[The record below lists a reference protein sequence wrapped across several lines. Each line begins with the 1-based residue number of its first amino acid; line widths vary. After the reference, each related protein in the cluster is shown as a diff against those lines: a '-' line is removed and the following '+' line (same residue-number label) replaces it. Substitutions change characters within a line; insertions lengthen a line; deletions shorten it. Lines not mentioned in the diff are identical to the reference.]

1 MRFSKTSLII
11 LGIIIAAIAGLVYWG
26 LAGSPAE
33 DGEMEMKYK
42 EVTVER
48 GTYQE
53 MVSANGIVRP
63 IDRIEIKSKASG
75 EIVALPVEQGDFV
88 KKGDLIARLDQKDE
102 SAAVKQAEADL
113 DIARAELAQAQR
125 SFERRDQLFQENLIS
140 EEERDQIEL
149 GLAVAKGKL
158 VQASTTLERARERFS
173 ESVVRA
179 PIDGVILQKYVEEG
193 QIIASGV
200 SNVSGGTAIVDI
212 ADMRSV
218 YIEAGID
225 EIDIGKIRVRQ
236 AVAVEAEAYPQ
247 LKFRGSVIRIAPEAK
262 IEQNVTLFDVIVE
275 VENPEGKLKSGMNST
290 IEITIVNEENVL
302 LVPAMAF
309 QSGERSEGRSGSWGG
324 GRPEGRGGNG
334 GEGRPEARAEDRGAA
349 NARTVLLKEN
359 GRFVPHQI
367 QIGKSNFAQ
376 AIVLDGLAE
385 GDVLGVPMVSRLK
398 AENDQMEQRIRNSR
412 SFGSGN
418 NNNRS
423 TGGGR

>member
-1 MRFSKTSLII
+1 
-11 LGIIIAAIAGLVYWG
+11 AGLAYWG
-26 LAGSPAE
+26 LAESPAE
-33 DGEMEMKYK
+33 DSGAEMKYK
-42 EVTVER
+42 EVTVTR
-48 GTYQE
+48 GTFQE

-113 DIARAELAQAQR
+113 DIAKAELAQAQR

-149 GLAVAKGKL
+149 SLAVAKGKL

-225 EIDIGKIRVRQ
+225 EIDIGKIRVGQ

-309 QSGERSEGRSGSWGG
+309 QSANQAESRSG
-324 GRPEGRGGNG
+324 
-334 GEGRPEARAEDRGAA
+334 
-349 NARTVLLKEN
+349 
-359 GRFVPHQI
+359 
-367 QIGKSNFAQ
+367 
-376 AIVLDGLAE
+376 
-385 GDVLGVPMVSRLK
+385 
-398 AENDQMEQRIRNSR
+398 
-412 SFGSGN
+412 
-418 NNNRS
+418 
-423 TGGGR
+423 